1 MPSSRAHQKLIDV
14 SSLFLFTTTPCW
26 ITLDVQYF
34 LVYMGPSSLASQC
47 TPVTPEG
54 KEKVM
59 DKLEHLGYEV
69 DLDMDVSKLAEHKED
84 AVHHHT
90 HRALE
95 GDHHHTHHVGQDHDT
110 LDAKKHHHDEHGA
123 EAEHS
128 H

>member
-1 MPSSRAHQKLIDV
+1 MAPKSPTHMVKEANQVRGLTAALHN
-14 SSLFLFTTTPCW
+14 PR
-26 ITLDVQYF
+26 
-34 LVYMGPSSLASQC
+34 
-47 TPVTPEG
+47 VTPEG

-69 DLDMDVSKLAEHKED
+69 DLEMDVSKLAEHKED